1 MGATNA
7 ADVVVNNGIKLT
19 IANPN
24 YKLVGDNVDAGNSN
38 IAYGNLRVITTN
50 TLELDPT
57 DASLAAKIA
66 DAATKC
72 KGVDGIS
79 GTTDDVT
86 YTVTFANKT
95 LKADTWYTM
104 VLPFSVKAT
113 ELVNAVKDA
122 PAPEGKPVFT
132 ITNRLNEATKTG
144 NIVFK
149 LEMKEIPANEP
160 FLIKT
165 AEDVDLQNFS
175 LADRTIVNGIPMA
188 PVFDGNTLYGTYEFM
203 KIQCPAGS
211 NVLKW
216 LVNKE
221 TEKPSDPGTNYDTN
235 TWKIPRDY
243 EAPINAL
250 EAYLYE
256 NRTVEAAAARPTII
270 TVEDFDGQTTSIKT
284 LNAETMKAYN
294 AEGWYTVNG
303 IKLQS
308 APTEKGVYINNGKKV
323 VVK

>member
-1 MGATNA
+1 
-7 ADVVVNNGIKLT
+7 
-19 IANPN
+19 
-24 YKLVGDNVDAGNSN
+24 
-38 IAYGNLRVITTN
+38 
-50 TLELDPT
+50 
-57 DASLAAKIA
+57 
-66 DAATKC
+66 
-72 KGVDGIS
+72 
-79 GTTDDVT
+79 
-86 YTVTFANKT
+86 
-95 LKADTWYTM
+95 M

-113 ELVNAVKDA
+113 ELVNSIKDA
-122 PAPEGKPVFT
+122 ENEPVFT

-144 NIVFK
+144 KIVFK

-175 LADRTIVNGIPMA
+175 LTGKTIINATPESPA
-188 PVFDGNTLYGTYEFM
+188 YDGNKMIGTYKNIEIRCATGNM
-203 KIQCPAGS
+203 
-211 NVLKW
+211 LKW

-221 TEKPSDPGTNYDTN
+221 TEKPSAPGTNYDTN

-243 EAPINAL
+243 EAPINAF

-256 NRTVEAAAARPTII
+256 NKTVEAAARPTII